1 MADRLGTPGS
11 VGFIIIVYSYIFFEK
26 EREREREGGRERESK
41 KIFPRAENNFF
52 LAPQVPL
59 VSLW

>member
-11 VGFIIIVYSYIFFEK
+11 VGFTIIVYSYFFLER